1 MNSKP
6 RNARHSPLFLLPLFV
21 AVVFSVGCASTS
33 TASYH
38 YSQKQLEHG
47 AIDFHRTLRIDEYL
61 NAFPQDDVVVP
72 EAASIAL
79 RVTPFI
85 RVQPTA
91 SDRSLIQIAVKTRK
105 PTAQEQRQPLSLCLV
120 VDISGSMQS
129 DSKMKDTS
137 EALANSIA
145 ELRDGDELAIV
156 VFNNV
161 ASVLFEPQALNQNS
175 RQQALDRVRQ
185 LAANGG
191 TNIED
196 GLVVGYREMSRFTG
210 PGARRLVLITDG
222 RSNVGV
228 RAPAELAKKAA
239 VEYLENQHIST
250 VGLGVD
256 VDEAVL
262 RDIAGEGR
270 GHYYFAEN
278 GKALTTILRDE
289 LVSTVIP
296 AVRDVRL
303 MVAATPGFKIIDVY
317 GASKNARASDGD
329 GGVTLEF
336 GELNVDDWRIVLVE
350 LEGHVAPGSVVP
362 LQAELRYAEIGAEPR
377 ALVANAAVEW
387 HTLAKPSKADVDV
400 MVARNSVLFGNA
412 RALVE
417 LGELVERN
425 EFGKALEI
433 VDLQIINNRLLEA
446 QAPVLSKEIE
456 RLENIRRILV
466 QRAESSAEKPAAS
479 NGSVPIAKPQQ
490 HSPTTRQLIASAL
503 KLAATSLPGVWAT
516 LAGLLAIFAE

>member
-6 RNARHSPLFLLPLFV
+6 RNARHWPLCLLPLFV
-21 AVVFSVGCASTS
+21 AVVFSSGCASTS
-33 TASYH
+33 SASYH

-47 AIDFHRTLRIDEYL
+47 AIDFHRTLRVDEYL

-79 RVTPFI
+79 RVTPFT
-85 RVQPTA
+85 RVQPMA

-105 PTAQEQRQPLSLCLV
+105 PTAQEQRQSISLCLV
-120 VDISGSMQS
+120 VDISGSMQA

-137 EALANSIA
+137 AALANSIT

-161 ASVLFEPQALNQNS
+161 ASVLFEPQPLNQNS
-175 RQQALDRVRQ
+175 RSRALDLVRQ

-210 PGARRLVLITDG
+210 QGARRLVLITDG

-239 VEYLENQHIST
+239 VEYLENQRIST
-250 VGLGVD
+250 VGLGID
-256 VDEAVL
+256 VDEVVL
-262 RDIAGEGR
+262 RDIAAEGR

-296 AVRDVRL
+296 VVRDVRL
-303 MVAATPGFKIIDVY
+303 MVAATPGFKLINVY
-317 GASKNARASDGD
+317 GASKNARASDGS
-329 GGVTLEF
+329 VTLEF
-336 GELNVDDWRIVLVE
+336 GELNVDDWRIVLAE

-362 LQAELRYAEIGAEPR
+362 LQAELRYTEIGAEPR
-377 ALVANAAVEW
+377 ALAANAAVEW
-387 HTLAKPSKADVDV
+387 HTAAKPSKADVNV
-400 MVARNSVLFGNA
+400 LVARNSVLFGNA
-412 RALVE
+412 QALVE
-417 LGELVERN
+417 LGELAERN

-466 QRAESSAEKPAAS
+466 QRAEASAEKPAAS
-479 NGSVPIAKPQQ
+479 IGSVPITKPQQ
-490 HSPTTRQLIASAL
+490 HASTPQQLIASAL